1 MIKVGVAIMGY
12 GTVGSGTYK
21 ILVERRKKIA
31 EEYGVDVE
39 VRAILERDYDRAV
52 AIGAPADLVVTNLD
66 DILMNSDIQIVA
78 ECIGG
83 VNPVLGF
90 LTKCLEAGKSIV
102 TANKEM
108 LSKHFADLEKAAAKT
123 GAGIYFEATC
133 VGGVPIIRTL
143 TQAMQANNILELKGI
158 INGTTNYILT
168 RMTAEGASYEDVLA
182 DAQKLGYA
190 EANPSADVDGYD
202 ATYKLGILSS
212 LAFNKYLPINLIY
225 REGISDIKPEDINYG
240 KQFGYVI
247 KLLAITK
254 RIGDKIEARVHPVML
269 KASHPLANVSDSFN
283 AVFLVGDNVEDIM
296 LYGRGAGS
304 LPTGSAVVSDI
315 VFAAR
320 QHEHARYQEMLTSF
334 VNKDIID
341 NFKSEYY
348 LRLTVKD
355 VQGVLAQIANVLS
368 KNKISV
374 TSMRQD
380 SGEGGNVQMIF
391 FTHKA
396 QELDINNALAELEN
410 MPHVVKI
417 ESKIRVER

>member
-1 MIKVGVAIMGY
+1 MIKVGVAILGF
-12 GTVGSGTYK
+12 GTVGSGTYN
-21 ILVERRKKIA
+21 ILIERRKQIA
-31 EEYGVDVE
+31 LEYGVDVE
-39 VRAILERDYDRAV
+39 VRAILERDFDRAV

-66 DILMNSDIQIVA
+66 DILVDGDISVVA

-108 LSKHFADLEKAAAKT
+108 LSKHFVDLEKAAAKT
-123 GAGIYFEATC
+123 NAGIYFEATC

-143 TQAMQANNILELKGI
+143 TQAMQANKILELKGI
-158 INGTTNYILT
+158 INGTTNYILS
-168 RMTAEGASYEDVLA
+168 RMTAEGASYDEVLA

-202 ATYKLGILSS
+202 AMYKIGILSS

-225 REGISDIKPEDINYG
+225 REGITDIKIADIEYA

-247 KLLAITK
+247 KLLAIAK
-254 RIGDKIEARVHPVML
+254 QIGDKIEARVHPVML
-269 KASHPLANVSDSFN
+269 KCDHPLSNVLGSFN
-283 AVFLVGDNVEDIM
+283 AVFLKGDNVEDIM

-320 QHEHARYQEMLTSF
+320 QQEHARYQEMLTSF
-334 VNKDIID
+334 DKSEIITD
-341 NFKSEYY
+341 FESEYY
-348 LRLTVKD
+348 LRLSVKD
-355 VQGVLAQIANVLS
+355 VAGVLAKIASILS
-368 KNKISV
+368 VNGVSI
-374 TSMRQD
+374 TNMRQD
-380 SGEGGNVQMIF
+380 AGEGNVQMIF

-396 QELDINNALAELEN
+396 KESNVNNALNEIKQLPQVINVEA
-410 MPHVVKI
+410 
-417 ESKIRVER
+417 KIRVER

>member
-1 MIKVGVAIMGY
+1 MIKVGVAILGF
-12 GTVGSGTYK
+12 GTVGSGTYN
-21 ILVERRKKIA
+21 ILIERRKQIA
-31 EEYGVDVE
+31 LEYGVDVE
-39 VRAILERDYDRAV
+39 VRAILERDFDRAV

-66 DILMNSDIQIVA
+66 DILVDGDISIVA

-108 LSKHFADLEKAAAKT
+108 LSKHFVDLEKAAAKT
-123 GAGIYFEATC
+123 NAGIYFEATC

-143 TQAMQANNILELKGI
+143 TQAMQANKILELKGI
-158 INGTTNYILT
+158 INGTTNYILS
-168 RMTAEGASYEDVLA
+168 RMTAEGASYDDVLA
-182 DAQKLGYA
+182 DAQRLGYA

-202 ATYKLGILSS
+202 AMYKIGILSS

-225 REGISDIKPEDINYG
+225 REGITDINIADIEYA

-247 KLLAITK
+247 KLLAIAK
-254 RIGDKIEARVHPVML
+254 QIGDKIEARVHPVML
-269 KASHPLANVSDSFN
+269 KCDHPLSNVLGSFN
-283 AVFLVGDNVEDIM
+283 AVFLKGDNVDDIM

-320 QHEHARYQEMLTSF
+320 QQEHARYQEMLTSF
-334 VNKDIID
+334 DKSEIIND
-341 NFKSEYY
+341 FESEYY
-348 LRLTVKD
+348 LRLSVKD
-355 VQGVLAQIANVLS
+355 VAGVLAKIASILS
-368 KNKISV
+368 VNGVSI
-374 TSMRQD
+374 TNMRQD
-380 SGEGGNVQMIF
+380 GGEGNVQMIF

-396 QELDINNALAELEN
+396 KESNVNNALNEIKQLPQVINVEA
-410 MPHVVKI
+410 
-417 ESKIRVER
+417 KIRVEK